1 MLGLI
6 WRHVPRFMSKM
17 YVLPNQSGKQESPTK
32 AFLLTPK
39 TELKQGD
46 KLIRLSFFNF
56 FGIPLFVKTR
66 AYTFKE

>member
-6 WRHVPRFMSKM
+6 WRYVPRFMSKM
-17 YVLPNQSGKQESPTK
+17 YVLPNQSGNTEGTK
-32 AFLLTPK
+32 RAFPLTAK

-66 AYTFKE
+66 TYTFKE